1 VRRAGEDLRRRQP
14 VAIRAGKLLRPA
26 ELGLIA
32 SLGIAEV
39 CVRRRLRVAFFSTGD
54 ELASIGA
61 PLKEG
66 EVYDSNRYTLHGM
79 LARLG
84 CEIDRPRRGARRP
97 GGARGRLPRGAAKPT
112 PSSPAAASRSAR
124 PTSSAA

>member
-1 VRRAGEDLRRRQP
+1 MRYAGEDLKAG
-14 VAIRAGKLLRPA
+14 VAVLHPGKLLRA
-26 ELGLIA
+26 GGA
-32 SLGIAEV
+32 RADRVARHRGEV
-39 CVRRRLRVAFFSTGD
+39 TVKRRLRVAFFSTGD

-84 CEIDRPRRGARRP
+84 VEIIDLGVVRDDPVLLEQAFRQRGCE
-97 GGARGRLPRGAAKPT
+97 
-112 PSSPAAASRSAR
+112 R
-124 PTSSAA
+124 PTSSSPPAAYRSAKPTS